1 MEKPHER
8 ILTTYFVPCA
18 EQIVVV
24 LHGRKGEPAVI
35 KRFILM
41 AVALAIV
48 FGGLYGF
55 NRFREQAIANF
66 FAGNKPPPAPVEAA
80 DAKAETMPRRLPGIG
95 TLAAVHQVT
104 VAPEVGG
111 RVTQI
116 FFQAGAVVKAG
127 DPLIQLYDKT
137 EQADLL
143 NYRAQAKLAEANLAR
158 SRELVGR
165 NFTPQSTVDQNQAQ
179 LDEANANIARVQ
191 ALISQKLV
199 RAPFDGVLGIRLVDV
214 GQYLSPGSSI
224 VTLTDLSTLYVNF
237 TLPEQTRSQI
247 AVAQPVE
254 LTTDAFPGRVFAAKV
269 TAIEP
274 QVGADTRAITV
285 QATMENPQN
294 LLLPGMFAN
303 VRVVLSAQPN
313 VITVPETAVDY
324 TLYGD
329 SVFLIEEDGKDDSG
343 KPLLKATRTF
353 VRTGDRFD
361 NRVAILTG
369 LKPGDRVAASG
380 QLKLTSG
387 ARVVVGSTNALATP
401 SVVPRN

>member
-1 MEKPHER
+1 MPHAGQ
-8 ILTTYFVPCA
+8 FVA
-18 EQIVVV
+18 VRHDTEGV
-24 LHGRKGEPAVI
+24 PAVI
-35 KRFILM
+35 KRFIIM

-55 NRFREQAIANF
+55 NRFRQHAIAEF
-66 FAGNKPPPAPVEAA
+66 FAKNKPPPAPVEASE
-80 DAKAETMPRRLPGIG
+80 AKAEAVPRYLSGIG
-95 TLAAVHQVT
+95 TLAAMHQVT

-127 DPLIQLYDKT
+127 DPLVQIYDKT
-137 EQADLL
+137 DQADLL
-143 NYRAQAKLAEANLAR
+143 NFRAQAKLAEANLTR

-179 LDEANANIARVQ
+179 LDEANAGITRVQ

-237 TLPEQTRSQI
+237 TLPEQTRSQVTVGQ
-247 AVAQPVE
+247 AVEVTA
-254 LTTDAFPGRVFAAKV
+254 DAFPGRIFAAKV

-285 QATMENPQN
+285 QATMENPEN

-303 VRVVLSAQPN
+303 ARVVLAPQPN
-313 VITVPETAVDY
+313 VVTVPETAVDF

-329 SVFLIEEDGKDDSG
+329 SVYLIEENGKNDSG
-343 KPLLKATRTF
+343 QPVYKATRTF
-353 VRTGDRFD
+353 VRTGDRFS

-369 LKPGDRVAASG
+369 LKPGDRVASSG

-387 ARVVVGSTNALATP
+387 ASVTVTASNALATP
-401 SVVPRN
+401 SVVPRD

>member
-1 MEKPHER
+1 M
-8 ILTTYFVPCA
+8 
-18 EQIVVV
+18 
-24 LHGRKGEPAVI
+24 I

-55 NRFREQAIANF
+55 NRFREKAIADF
-66 FAGNKPPPAPVEAA
+66 FANNKPPPAPVEAA
-80 DAKAETMPRRLPGIG
+80 EAKADAMPRYLQGIG
-95 TLAAVHQVT
+95 TLAAVRQVT

-116 FFQAGAVVKAG
+116 FFQAGATVKAG
-127 DPLIQLYDKT
+127 DPLVQLYDKT

-143 NYRAQAKLAEANLAR
+143 NYRAQARLAELNLAR

-165 NFTPQSTVDQNQAQ
+165 NFTPQSTVDQNLAQ
-179 LDEANANIARVQ
+179 LEEASANIARIQ

-199 RAPFDGVLGIRLVDV
+199 RAPFDGVLGIRLIDV

-237 TLPEQTRSQI
+237 TVPEQTRSQV
-247 AVAQPVE
+247 AVGQPVE
-254 LTTDAFPGRVFAAKV
+254 VTSDAFPSRVFAAKI

-285 QATMENPQN
+285 QATMENPQS

-303 VRVVLSAQPN
+303 ARVVLPPQPN
-313 VITVPETAVDY
+313 VVTVPETAVDY

-329 SVFLIEEDGKDDSG
+329 SVYLIEEDGKDDSG

-353 VRTGDRFD
+353 VRTGDRFG
-361 NRVAILTG
+361 NRVAILSG

-380 QLKLTSG
+380 QLKLMSG
-387 ARVVVGSTNALATP
+387 ARVVVSSSNALATP

>member
-1 MEKPHER
+1 VPHAS
-8 ILTTYFVPCA
+8 FVA
-18 EQIVVV
+18 VRYGTE
-24 LHGRKGEPAVI
+24 GKPAVI

-55 NRFREQAIANF
+55 NRFREKAIADF
-66 FAGNKPPPAPVEAA
+66 FANNKPPPAPVEAA
-80 DAKAETMPRRLPGIG
+80 EAKADAMPRYLQGIG
-95 TLAAVHQVT
+95 TLAAVRQVT

-116 FFQAGAVVKAG
+116 FFQAGATVKAG
-127 DPLIQLYDKT
+127 DPLVQLYDKT

-143 NYRAQAKLAEANLAR
+143 NYRAQARLAELNLAR

-165 NFTPQSTVDQNQAQ
+165 NFTPQSTVDQNLAQ
-179 LDEANANIARVQ
+179 LEEASANIARIQ

-199 RAPFDGVLGIRLVDV
+199 RAPFDGVLGIRLIDV

-237 TLPEQTRSQI
+237 TVPEQTRSQV
-247 AVAQPVE
+247 AVGQPVE
-254 LTTDAFPGRVFAAKV
+254 VTSDAFPSRVFAAKI

-285 QATMENPQN
+285 QATMENPQS

-303 VRVVLSAQPN
+303 ARVVLPPQPN
-313 VITVPETAVDY
+313 VVTVPETAVDY

-329 SVFLIEEDGKDDSG
+329 SVYLIEEDGKDDSG

-353 VRTGDRFD
+353 VRTGDRFG
-361 NRVAILTG
+361 NRVAILSG

-380 QLKLTSG
+380 QLKLMSG
-387 ARVVVGSTNALATP
+387 ARVVVSSSNALATP